1 MQARRFSDASVR
13 LSITSSLFMGVVGL
27 AESAGTG
34 LAVAV
39 GAIRLA
45 EGALGAA
52 ALLTILLLARE
63 CFRPLHDLQA
73 AYHQAYAALT
83 TSDAIFDLLAIEP
96 EVRDSPVGQGV
107 TVAGERAGIA
117 LRDVRF
123 RYPGGH
129 ADVLDGVTLDVPAGS
144 TVAIVGRSGAGKTT
158 VVSLVLRFFDV
169 TAGSISIGG
178 RDVRDWHL
186 DDLRAHVALVSQDTW
201 LFHGTVRENLLLG
214 RPDASADDLER
225 AARAAEAHDFISRLP
240 DGYDTLIGER
250 GLKLSGGERQRI
262 AIARALLRDAP
273 VLILDEATS
282 AVDVAGEAAI
292 GRALDRL
299 TAGRTTLV
307 IAHRLSTV
315 QRADR
320 IVVLERGR
328 IVESGDHRSLMT
340 TGGAY
345 ARLVAAQAVSR

>member
-1 MQARRFSDASVR
+1 MV
-13 LSITSSLFMGVVGL
+13 
-27 AESAGTG
+27 
-34 LAVAV
+34 
-39 GAIRLA
+39 
-45 EGALGAA
+45 
-52 ALLTILLLARE
+52 
-63 CFRPLHDLQA
+63 
-73 AYHQAYAALT
+73 
-83 TSDAIFDLLAIEP
+83 
-96 EVRDSPVGQGV
+96 
-107 TVAGERAGIA
+107 
-117 LRDVRF
+117 
-123 RYPGGH
+123 
-129 ADVLDGVTLDVPAGS
+129 
-144 TVAIVGRSGAGKTT
+144 
-158 VVSLVLRFFDV
+158 
-169 TAGSISIGG
+169 GG
-178 RDVRDWHL
+178 RDVRDWRL
-186 DDLRAHVALVSQDTW
+186 DELRAHVALVSQDTW

-328 IVESGDHRSLMT
+328 IVEAGDHRSLMA